1 MTDLGKCLVENR
13 MTNEIAADFE
23 QIKLVLKHR
32 YPFLLLD
39 RVVELEKERRIVAQ
53 KNVSGNEPYFVGHF
67 PQEAVMPGV
76 LMVESIAQS
85 LAFLIGL
92 SMGPD
97 APLLYLL
104 SVDSMRFTSPVR
116 PGDRLTITA
125 TVINR
130 EDKTISANGSIEVD
144 GKAVVRGRI
153 TIGFK

>member
-1 MTDLGKCLVENR
+1 
-13 MTNEIAADFE
+13 MTNGIAADFE

-39 RVVELEKERRIVAQ
+39 RVVELEKERRIVAL

-125 TVINR
+125 AVMNW
-130 EDKTISANGSIEVD
+130 EDKIVSANGSIEVD

>member
-1 MTDLGKCLVENR
+1 
-13 MTNEIAADFE
+13 MTNGFVADFE
-23 QIKLVLKHR
+23 QIKTVLKHR

-76 LMVESIAQS
+76 LMVEAIAQS
-85 LAFLIGL
+85 LAFLVGHGM
-92 SMGPD
+92 STSEASH

-116 PGDRLTITA
+116 PGDRLIITA
-125 TVINR
+125 TVLNR
-130 EDKTISANGSIEVD
+130 DERIISANGGIEVD
-144 GKAVVRGRI
+144 GKAVVRGRL